1 MRNKPTQLPAIVAQR
16 KSLAHSLRKRFRYKK
31 NIYFNNLITQTHMS
45 EKIIGIDLG
54 TTNSAVSIMEGST
67 PKIINNRDGELTTP
81 SIVAF
86 LEKEK
91 DEKGNYIP
99 RVGLTA
105 KNQAITNPART
116 IYSIKRF
123 IGKSYAKLSEKEKKN
138 MPYTVKSG
146 KNNRIEVAIDKRT
159 YTPEEI
165 SSFIL
170 REMKTVAEDY
180 LGHPVKKAVITVP
193 AYFKDAERQ
202 ATKDAG
208 RIAGLEVERI
218 INEPTAAAL
227 AYGLDKKNKDM
238 KIVVFDLGGGTF
250 DISILEL
257 GDGLFDV
264 KATNG
269 DVHLGGDDFDQK
281 IIDWII
287 EEFKKEHKID
297 LKEDPMAL
305 QRIKQEAEKA
315 KKSLST
321 TTSYKVNL
329 PFISSTLALEMEIT
343 RAKFEALIE
352 PLVKRTIDPCIQA
365 LKDAKLSKKEIDEI
379 ILVGGSTRIPRIQQ
393 AVKEFFGKEA
403 SKSVNPDQAVALGAG
418 IQGGVLTGEVKD
430 VLLLDVIPA
439 SVGIETVGGIFTKL
453 IEKNTTIPTKK
464 SEVFSTA
471 QDNQS
476 DVNVMVYQG
485 EREMAADNRFL
496 GRFELSG
503 IPPAARGIPKIEVTF
518 DIDAN
523 GILNVSAKDKGT
535 GKENT
540 IRIEGA
546 SNLSSE
552 EIAKMEKDA
561 ADNAK
566 ADRERREKA
575 EKINQADSLI
585 ANTQRQLSE
594 FGDKISP
601 KNKEAIEEALE
612 DLKKAFEL
620 KDLSQI
626 TEHSETLKKVWQKAS
641 TDIYEASQKENA
653 SQATNEAKEST
664 DTNKGK
670 FKDAEEVK

>member
-1 MRNKPTQLPAIVAQR
+1 
-16 KSLAHSLRKRFRYKK
+16 
-31 NIYFNNLITQTHMS
+31 MS

-54 TTNSAVSIMEGST
+54 TTNSAVSIMEGKQ
-67 PKIINNRDGELTTP
+67 PKIIANRDGGLTTP

-99 RVGLTA
+99 RIGLTA
-105 KNQAITNPART
+105 KNQAITNPTRT

-123 IGKSYAKLSEKEKKN
+123 MGKSYSKLNDKDRKN
-138 MPYTVKSG
+138 IPYTIKSG
-146 KNNRIEVAIDKRT
+146 KNDRIEVNIEKRN

-170 REMKTVAEDY
+170 REMKTTAEDY

-193 AYFKDAERQ
+193 AYFNDAERQ
-202 ATKDAG
+202 ATKNAG
-208 RIAGLEVERI
+208 KVAGLEVERI

-227 AYGLDKKNKDM
+227 AYGLDKKNEDM

-257 GDGLFDV
+257 GGGIFDV
-264 KATNG
+264 RATHG
-269 DVHLGGDDFDQK
+269 DVHLGGDNFDQK
-281 IIDWII
+281 IIDWIA
-287 EEFKKEHKID
+287 EGFKKDHGID
-297 LKEDPMAL
+297 LREDPMAH
-305 QRIKQEAEKA
+305 QRIKEEAEKA

-321 TTSYKVNL
+321 NTSYKFHL
-329 PFISSTLALEMEIT
+329 PFISTSEAGPLHLEMELT
-343 RAKFEALIE
+343 RSQFETLIE
-352 PLVKRTIDPCIQA
+352 PLVQSTITPCKEA
-365 LKDAKLSKKEIDEI
+365 LKDAKLKKEDIDEI

-393 AVKEFFGKEA
+393 AVKEFFGKA
-403 SKSVNPDQAVALGAG
+403 PSKQVNPDEAVALGAA

-476 DVNVMVYQG
+476 DVSVMVYQG
-485 EREMAADNRFL
+485 EREMAADNRSL

-503 IPPAARGIPKIEVTF
+503 IPPASRGVPKIEVTF

-523 GILNVSAKDKGT
+523 GILNVSAKDQGT
-535 GKENT
+535 GKQNN

-546 SNLSSE
+546 SNLSEE

-561 ADNAK
+561 ADNAQSDK
-566 ADRERREKA
+566 ERREKA

-585 ANTQRQLSE
+585 ATTQRQLKE
-594 FGDKISP
+594 FEGKISTE
-601 KNKEAIEEALE
+601 NKEKIEAALD
-612 DLKKAFEL
+612 DLKKALEL
-620 KDLSQI
+620 KDFAQI
-626 TEHSETLKKVWQKAS
+626 TTHTEALNKAWQGAAQE
-641 TDIYEASQKENA
+641 IYAA
-653 SQATNEAKEST
+653 
-664 DTNKGK
+664 NKGEAEKTTAGEKTTQNTEGKKDK